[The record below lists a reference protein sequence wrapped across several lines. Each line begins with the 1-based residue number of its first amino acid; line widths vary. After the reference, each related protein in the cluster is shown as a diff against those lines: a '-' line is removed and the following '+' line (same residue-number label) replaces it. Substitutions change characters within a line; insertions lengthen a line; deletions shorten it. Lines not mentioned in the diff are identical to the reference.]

1 MNPRSL
7 SLASV
12 SGLLLFASFPSI
24 DLSLFAWIALVP
36 LFAALK
42 GQTARNAFLLGGLCG
57 IVYFGGTV
65 SWLAHTMH
73 VHGNLA
79 FIPSAVV
86 TLILC
91 SYLAL
96 YPALFAAA
104 LAHIGRHR
112 TWAFF
117 LAAPVLWTSFELARA
132 LLFGGFPWALLGY
145 SQYTVL
151 PVIQIADIAGV
162 YGVSFLIVFFNSAL
176 AAFLDD
182 RKQLLPLASALLL
195 TALALGYG
203 WFRLAGPTQGPRIRI
218 SVIQGNIEQDKKWD
232 PAYQR
237 ETFAVYQRLTREAL
251 REHPDLVIW
260 PETATPFY
268 FGDAD
273 PAARTMTRELS
284 DFVKTNKVP
293 LLFGSATR
301 DPALPT
307 VLHNS
312 AFLLSA
318 DGAVAGSYHKLH
330 LVPFGEYVPFKNVL
344 FFAGKMVQAEE
355 DFEPGYDY
363 PLLFLSVAGQQ
374 VPINT
379 AICYE
384 IIFPDLVRRF
394 VRKGSRIITTIT
406 NDAWFGKTAAPF
418 QHFSMAVFRAIEN
431 RVPVARA
438 ANTGISGFIDDRGR
452 ILSVSTIFSEDYRTS
467 SISPCRALTFYTSY
481 GDIFS
486 YLCVLV
492 SGAMLAKSWAKV

>member
-1 MNPRSL
+1 MNRRSL
-7 SLASV
+7 SLASI

-36 LFAALK
+36 LFVALN

-57 IVYFGGTV
+57 IVFFAGTV
-65 SWLAHTMH
+65 NWMAHTMN

-79 FIPSAVV
+79 FIPSAVI

-91 SYLAL
+91 AYLAL

-104 LAHIGRHR
+104 LAHIGRR
-112 TWAFF
+112 RKRAFF
-117 LAAPVLWTSFELARA
+117 LSAPALWTSFELARA

-145 SQYTVL
+145 SQYAVL
-151 PVIQIADIAGV
+151 PVIQVADITGV

-176 AAFLDD
+176 AAFLND

-195 TALALGYG
+195 TAIALGYG
-203 WFRLAGPTQGPRIRI
+203 WLRLAGPTQGPGIRI

-237 ETFAVYQRLTREAL
+237 KTFAVYQRLTREAL

-268 FGDAD
+268 FGGAD
-273 PAARTMTRELS
+273 PAARSMTRELS
-284 DFVKTNKVP
+284 GFVKANKVP
-293 LLFGSATR
+293 LLFGSATQNPST
-301 DPALPT
+301 PA

-312 AFLLSA
+312 AFLISA
-318 DGAVAGSYHKLH
+318 DGSVAGSYHKLH
-330 LVPFGEYVPFKNVL
+330 LVPFGEYVPFRNVL
-344 FFAGKMVQAEE
+344 FFVGKMVQAEG

-363 PLLFLSVAGQQ
+363 PLMFLSVAGQQ

-394 VRKGSRIITTIT
+394 VRKGSSIITTIT

-438 ANTGISGFIDDRGR
+438 ANTGISGFIDDKGR
-452 ILSVSTIFSEDYRTS
+452 ILSASGIFSEDYRTS
-467 SISPCRALTFYTSY
+467 SVSPGGALTFYTAY

-492 SGAMLAKSWAKV
+492 SGAILAKSLTKI